1 MSIRSTSLPRL
12 SNAFGK
18 PLATDTVDV
27 GALARRLFDA
37 LESRG
42 ATVAVAE
49 SCTGGMLGAALTD
62 LAGSSAFFVG
72 GVIAY
77 SNAAKQAV
85 LGVARATID
94 GAGAVSE
101 QCVLEMAA
109 AVRQR
114 FGADVGIAVSGIAG
128 PGGGTDAKPVGTV
141 WVAVATNDRSAAEHR
156 VHPGRRSEVRERAV
170 VQALTLALE
179 YASG

>member
-1 MSIRSTSLPRL
+1 MRSTSLPRP

-27 GALARRLFDA
+27 TALAQRLFSA
-37 LESRG
+37 LEPRCG
-42 ATVAVAE
+42 TVAVAE
-49 SCTGGMLGAALTD
+49 SCTGGMLGAALTE
-62 LAGSSAFFVG
+62 LAGSSAYFLG

-77 SNAAKQAV
+77 SNAVKQDL

-94 GAGAVSE
+94 GVGAVSE

-109 AVRQR
+109 SVRQR
-114 FGADVGIAVSGIAG
+114 FGADFGIAVSGIAG
-128 PGGGTDAKPVGTV
+128 PGGGSDAKPVGTV
-141 WVAVATNDRSAAEHR
+141 WVAVATNDRSAADHR
-156 VHPGRRSEVRERAV
+156 VHPGGRSEVRVRAV

-179 YASG
+179 HASG